1 MMIEVVA
8 HHVRERDAQLEF
20 VRHAQDPP
28 SEHAR
33 KVAVLGV

>member
-1 MMIEVVA
+1 MIEVVA
-8 HHVRERDAQLEF
+8 HQIRERDAQLEF
-20 VRHAQDPP
+20 IRHAQDPP